1 MERLQLQ
8 EAAFV
13 ASILSCPAA
22 AANLAACTAPALPRC
37 ALLDPISLKSE
48 PTHSQLLV
56 RRSWRPVRRACVRRL
71 GPVQRDGHCR
81 SQTALPRP
89 CKILIRLSTAALS
102 ASSVPPTPPTQT
114 ILLALISEYTAPV
127 SVSLHHPIPGL
138 QFAESIRRCDHVPHG
153 NREQLQRCHEISRA
167 PSLGVNRRRAPMNT
181 RELHK
186 RTCLLCSRIHLTFH
200 DAQPCRARLPTCQ
213 PAAALPTA

>member
-1 MERLQLQ
+1 MPYFEYRPGQRWPSFWSRMERLQLQ

-13 ASILSCPAA
+13 ASILSCPAV

-37 ALLDPISLKSE
+37 ALLDRISLKSD
-48 PTHSQLLV
+48 PKHSQLPV
-56 RRSWRPVRRACVRRL
+56 RRSWRPVRRACVRSL

-89 CKILIRLSTAALS
+89 CKIRLSTAALS

-127 SVSLHHPIPGL
+127 IVSLHHL
-138 QFAESIRRCDHVPHG
+138 AS
-153 NREQLQRCHEISRA
+153 NSQRAYGAVTTCPMATVHDSSAATR
-167 PSLGVNRRRAPMNT
+167 SL
-181 RELHK
+181 ELPP
-186 RTCLLCSRIHLTFH
+186 L
-200 DAQPCRARLPTCQ
+200 A
-213 PAAALPTA
+213 